1 MLFLFACFLL
11 LTGVRVASAQCYT
24 FSSGSAASFTVN
36 ITSLPSPTMPS
47 PGIYQ
52 YSGSGLAGTASL
64 TVGQT
69 TYTSSGPISLIVTVS
84 SDSSLDF
91 SAFDL
96 VVSFTTTNNTIAG
109 AGVSL
114 GWNGIFFPNG
124 SLPAALPPIPGSFD
138 PFMVV
143 DVNFAETDYTPDSVS
158 GCSVTAPPSISLST
172 SQANFTYTAGGAV
185 PAPQTISISN
195 SGGGALTW
203 SATPSASWILVV
215 SASNSV
221 SISVNPANLSPGRY
235 TGSVTV
241 TAAGAV
247 NSPQTI
253 SVMLLVNAAP
263 VSPGVTAVVNGAS
276 FVGGGIVPG
285 EIATIFGT
293 NLTVASGINPTLGL
307 PLVTSFLN
315 GSVMVDGNPA
325 PLFAIDSVNGQ
336 EQINFQVPWE
346 VDGESTANL
355 AVTLG
360 DVTSST
366 IAVPVLAAQPGIFSY
381 SAGGATFA
389 VTLHANYQL
398 ADSAHPVTTGETVLI
413 YCTGL
418 GDVNSTPGDGV
429 AATTGQTT
437 VAIPTVTIGGV
448 NAPVSFSG
456 LAPDFVGLNQ
466 VNVQIPGGLA
476 SGNQPVIIS
485 SGGVS
490 SASVLLPVE

>member
-1 MLFLFACFLL
+1 VAHLRLRVQRTQRNTWKAVRMLFLSACFLL

-24 FSSGSAASFTVN
+24 FSSGSAASLTVN
-36 ITSLPSPTMPS
+36 ITNLPAPS
-47 PGIYQ
+47 ISSGIYS
-52 YSGSGLAGTASL
+52 YSLDSGFTSSI

-69 TYTSSGPISLIVTVS
+69 TYTPSAYPSLILTVS
-84 SDSSLDF
+84 SDSAIDF

-96 VVSFTTTNNTIAG
+96 TVGFISTDNSDVAASIS
-109 AGVSL
+109 V
-114 GWNGIFFPNG
+114 GWNGIVFPNG
-124 SLPAALPPIPGSFD
+124 TLPATLPPIPGSFD
-138 PFMVV
+138 PYMVM
-143 DVNFAETDYTPDSVS
+143 DVNGAQTSYTPDSVS
-158 GCSVTAPPSISLST
+158 GCSSSTLPPPPSFDS
-172 SQANFTYTAGGAV
+172 
-185 PAPQTISISN
+185 
-195 SGGGALTW
+195 SG
-203 SATPSASWILVV
+203 
-215 SASNSV
+215 
-221 SISVNPANLSPGRY
+221 
-235 TGSVTV
+235 
-241 TAAGAV
+241 
-247 NSPQTI
+247 
-253 SVMLLVNAAP
+253 
-263 VSPGVTAVVNGAS
+263 VVNGAS
-276 FVGGGIVPG
+276 FASGGIVPG

-293 NLTVASGINPTLGL
+293 NLTVASGVNLTLGL
-307 PLVTSFLN
+307 PLVTSFLK

-325 PLFAIDSVNGQ
+325 PLFAIDSVNGE

-381 SAGGATFA
+381 SSGGATFA

-466 VNVQIPGGLA
+466 VNVQIPGGLV

>member
-1 MLFLFACFLL
+1 MPHLPPRMQHTQHAARTLFLPACFLL
-11 LTGVRVASAQCYT
+11 VTGVRIASAQCYT
-24 FSSGSAASFTVN
+24 FSSGSAASLTVN
-36 ITSLPSPTMPS
+36 ITSLTSPTMPS

-64 TVGQT
+64 TAGQT

-91 SAFDL
+91 SAFNL
-96 VVSFTTTNNTIAG
+96 VVSFTSTNNTIVG
-109 AGVSL
+109 ASVSL
-114 GWNGIFFPNG
+114 GWTGIFFPNG

-138 PFMVV
+138 PLMVV
-143 DVNFAETDYTPDSVS
+143 DVNFAETDYIPDSVS
-158 GCSVTAPPSISLST
+158 GCSSSTLPP
-172 SQANFTYTAGGAV
+172 
-185 PAPQTISISN
+185 PAPSFDS
-195 SGGGALTW
+195 SG
-203 SATPSASWILVV
+203 
-215 SASNSV
+215 
-221 SISVNPANLSPGRY
+221 
-235 TGSVTV
+235 
-241 TAAGAV
+241 
-247 NSPQTI
+247 
-253 SVMLLVNAAP
+253 
-263 VSPGVTAVVNGAS
+263 VVNGAS
-276 FVGGGIVPG
+276 FASGGIVPG

-293 NLTVASGINPTLGL
+293 NLTFAPGINLTSGL

-346 VDGESTANL
+346 VDGESAANL

-389 VTLHANYQL
+389 VVLHANYQL

-429 AATTGQTT
+429 AATGQTT

-456 LAPDFVGLNQ
+456 LAPNFVGLNQ

-485 SGGVS
+485 SGRVS